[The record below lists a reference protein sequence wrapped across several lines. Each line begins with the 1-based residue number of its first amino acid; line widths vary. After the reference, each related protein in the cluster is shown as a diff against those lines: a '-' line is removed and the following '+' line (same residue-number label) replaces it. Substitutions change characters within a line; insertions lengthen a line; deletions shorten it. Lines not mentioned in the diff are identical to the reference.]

1 MSVWLQILV
10 TSIKRLAKEL
20 SDLHSLSCT
29 IMFLPFDENF
39 VKVDTVD
46 SETIG
51 LKEAMKNRDVIEE
64 EYFQALVKK
73 D

>member
-1 MSVWLQILV
+1 
-10 TSIKRLAKEL
+10 
-20 SDLHSLSCT
+20 
-29 IMFLPFDENF
+29 MFLPFDENF

-73 D
+73 DWYHLGREAPTLTREVSN